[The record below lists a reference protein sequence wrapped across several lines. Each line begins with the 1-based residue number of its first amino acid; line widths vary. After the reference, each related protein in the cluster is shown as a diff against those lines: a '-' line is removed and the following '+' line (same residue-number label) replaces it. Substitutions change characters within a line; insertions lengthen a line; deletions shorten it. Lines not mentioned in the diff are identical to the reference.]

1 MSGPRKLAALG
12 CRSLGITN
20 RAAKGRSAVWTEGEV
35 VRLFKRS
42 WREGY
47 HGLGAVIAP
56 NVGRADIR
64 PHAPDRFHDNW
75 QSEFLGFAYAAIGAP
90 VAANAS
96 VCRFARSAGPVFCST
111 KIQDNRGAAV
121 CSPPPDTSP
130 PPSGLPRANLSLAV
144 EAVVS
149 GIYSGLGATRRCVQ
163 RVMAAGASEDE
174 VKA

>member
-1 MSGPRKLAALG
+1 LGWAVIAQVHSGLG
-12 CRSLGITN
+12 FAVHAIFGKRLKAPSQSCQNERSSQVGGARLPSLGITN

-96 VCRFARSAGPVFCST
+96 VCRFARSAGPVFCSQ
-111 KIQDNRGAAV
+111 KM
-121 CSPPPDTSP
+121 
-130 PPSGLPRANLSLAV
+130 
-144 EAVVS
+144 
-149 GIYSGLGATRRCVQ
+149 LG
-163 RVMAAGASEDE
+163 
-174 VKA
+174 